1 MCDYNMPKA
10 LDAFV
15 KMGSNMIWRRS
26 AYTDGKYAISVM
38 GNEFDI
44 VCDEFTDGYTLEF
57 GNYQPDQ
64 TLLYMLHK
72 CIVSNKS

>member
-15 KMGSNMIWRRS
+15 KMGNNMTWRRS

-44 VCDEFTDGYTLEF
+44 VCDEFTDGYTLECSH
-57 GNYQPDQ
+57 YQPDQ
-64 TLLYMLHK
+64 TVLDALHK